1 MNDYQIIVWS
11 LVFSALFSGLEIAF
25 VSANR
30 LRMELEKKG
39 SSRPWLFEMYR
50 HPSRLISTLLLGNN
64 VSLVFYGFAAA
75 NILQLPVRNFLGPFG
90 DNEFLILL
98 IQTIISTIVILI
110 IAEFIPKALFSI
122 NPNKTLRFFTIPV
135 FILYYL
141 FMPFVLFVYWLATS
155 ILKIGFGLKIQ
166 DESSKLSSLE
176 LKDFVSDIDEKDE
189 ESVNIGEEEK
199 EIFKNVIDFKSI
211 KIRECL
217 IPRIEISAI
226 EIKEDLQVLKNL
238 FVATGH
244 SKLLIYRD
252 NIDNIIGY
260 VHSFDL
266 FKNPKNIE
274 EVLRDVNYIPETMM
288 AHLTLSMFIKENKS
302 LAVVVDEFGGTS
314 GLVTMEDVIEEIFGE
329 IEDEHDR
336 GQLME
341 KKVSENEYLF
351 SGRTEIDNI
360 NEKYHLKIPEGDDYE
375 TLAGFIIINSGS
387 IPAKGDEIQIKDFL
401 FKIVKATENRIE
413 IVKMTILN
421 TE

>member
-110 IAEFIPKALFSI
+110 IAEFIPKALFSL

>member
-11 LVFSALFSGLEIAF
+11 LIFSALFSGLEIAF

-39 SSRPWLFEMYR
+39 SNRPWLFEMYR

-75 NILQLPVRNFLGPFG
+75 NILRPPVESLLGPMG
-90 DNEFLILL
+90 NNEFFILL

-155 ILKIGFGLKIQ
+155 ILKFGFGLKIQ

-176 LKDFVSDIDEKDE
+176 LKDFVADIDEKDE
-189 ESVNIGEEEK
+189 ESVLIGEEEK

-217 IPRIEISAI
+217 IPRTEISAV
-226 EIKEDLQVLKNL
+226 EITDDLQILKNL
-238 FVATGH
+238 FVASGH

-266 FKNPKNIE
+266 FKKPDSIGE
-274 EVLRDVNYIPETMM
+274 ILRSINYIPETMM
-288 AHLTLSMFIKENKS
+288 AHLTLSMFIKDNKS
-302 LAVVVDEFGGTS
+302 VAVVVDEFGGTS

-329 IEDEHDR
+329 IEDEHDK
-336 GQLME
+336 GQLTE
-341 KKVSENEYLF
+341 KQLSKTEFLF
-351 SGRTEIDNI
+351 SGRIEIDHI
-360 NEKYHLKIPEGDDYE
+360 NEKYNLRIPEGDDYE
-375 TLAGFIIINSGS
+375 TLAGYIIINSGS
-387 IPAKGDEIQIKDFL
+387 IPAKGDEIQIKDLL
-401 FKIVKATENRIE
+401 FKIIKASENRVE
-413 IVKMTILN
+413 IVKMIIN
-421 TE
+421 KS